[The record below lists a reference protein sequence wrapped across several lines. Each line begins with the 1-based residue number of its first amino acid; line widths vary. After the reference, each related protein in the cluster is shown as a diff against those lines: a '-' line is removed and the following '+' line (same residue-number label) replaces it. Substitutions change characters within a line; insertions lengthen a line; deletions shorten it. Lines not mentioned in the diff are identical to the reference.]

1 MFRYLILLTYI
12 FLASS
17 ISAHLLSNND
27 DDLIFPE
34 RAIQTSYSKESIQPI
49 QLNQLLFPELE
60 GR

>member
-34 RAIQTSYSKESIQPI
+34 TAIQTSYSKESIQPI
-49 QLNQLLFPELE
+49 QLN
-60 GR
+60 